1 MPKVKELLSKW
12 YPKKDKLN
20 EFLQNIKINGKG
32 RVEIEGLDLSSCG
45 LSGHLYIPSLFEK
58 IQRLDCS
65 NNQLT
70 SLPKLPDGLE
80 TFHCPKNNKL
90 ISLPELP
97 KTLKDLDCS
106 GCPLADEAIQKIKSH
121 LNYNLNWRIYWRI

>member
-20 EFLQNIKINGKG
+20 EFLQNLKINEKG

-58 IQRLDCS
+58 IQRLDCFK
-65 NNQLT
+65 NQLA
-70 SLPKLPDGLE
+70 SLPRLPVALKVLSYLYN
-80 TFHCPKNNKL
+80 PL
-90 ISLPELP
+90 SQ
-97 KTLKDLDCS
+97 KTV
-106 GCPLADEAIQKIKSH
+106 QKIKSH
-121 LNYNLNWRIYWRI
+121 PNYNSNWEIP